1 MVDYEWSTQLIYLQ
15 LIADQL
21 SNCKICIFLKKKF
34 IYFNQNLCFF
44 NNNKILFNF
53 NMAQAY
59 WSLLFE
65 KEKKEAKASSGD
77 EYWVGRTNG
86 ARDS

>member
-1 MVDYEWSTQLIYLQ
+1 
-15 LIADQL
+15 
-21 SNCKICIFLKKKF
+21 
-34 IYFNQNLCFF
+34 
-44 NNNKILFNF
+44 
-53 NMAQAY
+53 MAQAY

-65 KEKKEAKASSGD
+65 REKKEAKASSGD